1 MTLEEYD
8 AKTTAW
14 KIESEAKDYLEF
26 KKIDLFRFNDIC
38 NYWWQ
43 EKGINNNQNEE
54 VLDEA
59 LKRLE
64 NFIFKEYISDGEYE
78 KIRESLEIY
87 LGYMKR
93 KMRLLGE
100 VKLESWVTYD
110 WEKKINYFKK
120 VQSRL
125 DYTFKSFFQEVLK
138 ELGAPEG
145 LNNEVLLRELWGIF
159 SSLGISSLG
168 RIFYE
173 VSDDKEKLEELKQT
187 FKKLLKQYIRIE
199 DKEFEEVLRVGTII
213 NNELLGIKEEN
224 IERYFQNCFNFNS
237 ENEMGSWTFKYD
249 KKYKTMSVIGK
260 NRYYDLEDRKYYISG
275 CDTVSFYDR
284 EGVMQGY
291 YEFYVSDW
299 NDKIDWS
306 RRDRVVKEKRLVKG
320 FNGMARFTLITLGD
334 VIIDTEIDEVYEEHL
349 VEGLSFREYHLNP
362 GLREYVY
369 FDYDEMMER
378 KLMLYLSQNGIRY
391 MVLANDERISMG
403 AKDFSEEKMFRVMQD
418 LETEYYQGRN
428 RGRK

>member
-1 MTLEEYD
+1 
-8 AKTTAW
+8 
-14 KIESEAKDYLEF
+14 
-26 KKIDLFRFNDIC
+26 
-38 NYWWQ
+38 
-43 EKGINNNQNEE
+43 
-54 VLDEA
+54 
-59 LKRLE
+59 
-64 NFIFKEYISDGEYE
+64 
-78 KIRESLEIY
+78 
-87 LGYMKR
+87 
-93 KMRLLGE
+93 
-100 VKLESWVTYD
+100 
-110 WEKKINYFKK
+110 
-120 VQSRL
+120 
-125 DYTFKSFFQEVLK
+125 
-138 ELGAPEG
+138 
-145 LNNEVLLRELWGIF
+145 
-159 SSLGISSLG
+159 
-168 RIFYE
+168 
-173 VSDDKEKLEELKQT
+173 
-187 FKKLLKQYIRIE
+187 
-199 DKEFEEVLRVGTII
+199 
-213 NNELLGIKEEN
+213 
-224 IERYFQNCFNFNS
+224 
-237 ENEMGSWTFKYD
+237 MGSWTFKYD